1 MLKILCKTQNEW
13 ETLAKL
19 DPLWAILS
27 DNNKRFGNWN
37 MDDFFATGEKEIAA
51 SLQYLR
57 EKRILVHKM
66 KRALDFGCG
75 VGRLTRALAKYFPCV
90 YGLDIS
96 TTMINEAK
104 RLNAAYQNCHF
115 KVNKEDYTLHF
126 PKNYFDFIYSNNVLQ
141 HFPNT
146 EIALKQ
152 ISDFIR
158 LLKPSGI
165 AIFQFPSKLPF
176 LDKLHPRRRLYYLL
190 KYLGLNEKVLYNK
203 LHLYGFS
210 MLCLSVTEIQT
221 LLSKHKVKII
231 DIKDKGSI
239 YTTYII
245 KKQTKA
251 KH

>member
-1 MLKILCKTQNEW
+1 MLKILSNTKNEW
-13 ETLAKL
+13 ETLATL

-51 SLQYLR
+51 SVQCL
-57 EKRILVHKM
+57 KVKGILVHKM

-96 TTMINEAK
+96 STMISQAK
-104 RLNAAYQNCHF
+104 TLNAAYRNCHF
-115 KVNKEDYTLHF
+115 KLNNEDYTLHF
-126 PKNYFDFIYSNNVLQ
+126 PNNYFDFIYSNNVLQ

-146 EIALKQ
+146 QTALKQ

-165 AIFQFPSKLPF
+165 AVFQFPSRLPF
-176 LDKLHPRRRLYYLL
+176 LDKLHPRRRLYHVL
-190 KYLGLNEKVLYNK
+190 KYLGFNENVLYNK

-210 MLCLSVTEIQT
+210 MLCLSVPEIRT
-221 LLSKHKVKII
+221 ILLERNVKII
-231 DIKDKGSI
+231 DIKDEGSI

-245 KKQTKA
+245 KKTD
-251 KH
+251 HS